1 MAVRVAVRKRNG
13 PAGGIDL
20 LLLAAVLSLLVI
32 GIDMVYSAS
41 FVLAHNSPVYNS
53 DTYFLV
59 RQLMW
64 AALGGVLMVLT
75 ARADYHI
82 WQRVSVPLLAV
93 SLLALAIVLIPGLGH
108 SEYGAQ
114 RWLKLGPLPPVQPS
128 ELAKVAVVLY
138 FADWLSRKGEQV
150 RDLTYGSL
158 PFAIVLAVVLALVMM
173 QPDLGTSFVIATSAV
188 AVFFIAGAHLGHF
201 AGGLLL
207 GGAALTLLIKE
218 SGYRWSRFIAFLDPQ
233 SDPLGVG
240 WHTIQTQIALGSG
253 GLIGLG
259 LGASRQKFYWVP
271 GAHTDAIFAI
281 IGEEMGFL
289 GCLVVI
295 ALFAFLAQRG
305 FSIARRAPDQFGA
318 LLAVG
323 MTSSLVFQAAVNV
336 GVVTAVL
343 PFTGIT
349 LPFISSGGSSLVV
362 SMIAVGCLLSVSRQA
377 RVAPKPRPAE
387 AN

>member
-1 MAVRVAVRKRNG
+1 
-13 PAGGIDL
+13 
-20 LLLAAVLSLLVI
+20 
-32 GIDMVYSAS
+32 
-41 FVLAHNSPVYNS
+41 
-53 DTYFLV
+53 
-59 RQLMW
+59 
-64 AALGGVLMVLT
+64 
-75 ARADYHI
+75 
-82 WQRVSVPLLAV
+82 VS
-93 SLLALAIVLIPGLGH
+93 
-108 SEYGAQ
+108 
-114 RWLKLGPLPPVQPS
+114 
-128 ELAKVAVVLY
+128 
-138 FADWLSRKGEQV
+138 
-150 RDLTYGSL
+150 DLTYGSL
-158 PFAIVLAVVLALVMM
+158 PFAIILALVIALVMM

-188 AVFFIAGAHLGHF
+188 AVFFVAGAHLGHF

-207 GGAALTLLIKE
+207 GGAALTLLIRE

-233 SDPLGVG
+233 SDPLGIG

-281 IGEEMGFL
+281 IGEELGFI
-289 GCLVVI
+289 GCLLVI
-295 ALFAFLAQRG
+295 GLFAFLAQRG
-305 FSIARRAPDQFGA
+305 FSIAQRAPDQFGA

-323 MTSSLVFQAAVNV
+323 VTCSLVFQAAVNI

-377 RVAPKPRPAE
+377 QSVPAPKPRVAG
-387 AN
+387 AV